1 MANYIII
8 DAWIGYIWGDTRD
21 IGGKSMSF
29 DSIEDACRA
38 LDESNG
44 DHGREYSQVSRLSGD
59 QGYAVYRVDVD
70 GSEAVPVVHDG
81 QDQETIDAVTESCQL
96 VGFVEYVG
104 KGD

>member
-8 DAWIGYIWGDTRD
+8 DAWTGYIWGDTRD